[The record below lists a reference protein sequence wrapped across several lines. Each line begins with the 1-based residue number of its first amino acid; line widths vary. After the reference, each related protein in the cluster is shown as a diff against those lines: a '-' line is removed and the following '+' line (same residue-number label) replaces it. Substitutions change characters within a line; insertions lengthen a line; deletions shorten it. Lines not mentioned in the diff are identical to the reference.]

1 MLAVQREPKRRNM
14 KKVKNQ
20 AANGD
25 VRPEY
30 DFSGAVRGKYYER
43 FRQSSN
49 VVLLDPDV
57 SEAFPNSESVNQ
69 ALRALASAARKS
81 GRVMRRPSS
90 PKRRATKRMPL
101 TTRSAKA
108 QRRGPR
114 SRSAVFA
121 KRTDAD
127 QRS

>member
-20 AANGD
+20 AAND
-25 VRPEY
+25 DMRPEY
-30 DFSGAVRGKYYER
+30 AFSGAVRGKYYER

-90 PKRRATKRMPL
+90 PKRRPNKRMQQL
-101 TTRSAKA
+101 TRSAKA
-108 QRRGPR
+108 KRRGPR
-114 SRSAVFA
+114 S
-121 KRTDAD
+121 
-127 QRS
+127 